1 MHYLKELSDFI
12 HIVIVTGELR
22 KMITEKTPAFLNLLL
37 KEIIFVE
44 KDNDILVHE
53 ERIIQDGVKQG

>member
-12 HIVIVTGELR
+12 HIVIVTGEIG

-53 ERIIQDGVKQG
+53 ERIIQDGVKQV